1 MPATFRDLLGASVAA
16 LLRAGGIVAAAAPS
30 RWWPALDEHLPVTS
44 SAAVSGILTFSAG
57 AMLGI
62 SGFLD
67 YGTRLAEQN
76 VAVFLKM
83 AARPEAEGVLTS
95 STLSGMNGLAFFT
108 FLFFTPTGWAT
119 MYLGGTGAL
128 RAIASGLSDGIGDP
142 VLTAIDSVTL
152 HTVQRTR
159 RRARRSRRET
169 LEGPEIPDRVVSGTS
184 LGLPA
189 AELVIISSR
198 VKDGWDRGTV
208 VMSGEKCY
216 RVGTIEERTIGGRLR
231 TLYPLTEHRDLEV
244 FRRSVYY
251 EIPAIH
257 PRQA

>member
-1 MPATFRDLLGASVAA
+1 MPAGVRDLLGAFVAV

-30 RWWPALDEHLPVTS
+30 RWWPALDEHLPVTT
-44 SAAVSGILTFSAG
+44 SAALSGILTFFAG

-95 STLSGMNGLAFFT
+95 SALSGMNGLAFFT
-108 FLFFTPTGWAT
+108 FLFFTPMGWAT
-119 MYLGGTGAL
+119 LYLGGTGAL
-128 RAIASGLSDGIGDP
+128 RALASAFSDGMGDP
-142 VLTAIDSVTL
+142 LLTAIDAVTL
-152 HTVQRTR
+152 DTVHRTKA
-159 RRARRSRRET
+159 RARRSRREA
-169 LEGPEIPDRVVSGTS
+169 LEGPELPDRVVSGRSVGVPT
-184 LGLPA
+184 

-198 VKDGWDRGTV
+198 VKEGWDRGTV
-208 VMSGEKCY
+208 VISGEKCY

-231 TLYPLTEHRDLEV
+231 TLYPLTEHRDLEA

-251 EIPAIH
+251 EIPTIQ
-257 PRQA
+257 RR